1 MSLADEAR
9 DNAIHCE
16 MVKYAYRQ
24 SKDGVVVSFVVHPND
39 IPAALSTSHIGSRYM
54 VALVQVGDDER
65 PIPQT
70 EKGKAKISAAKLQPD
85 TPDKP
90 RSAGARRPWNEMLP
104 SAAAAVRGNDAVF
117 RAFLNEERG
126 YQVQNHTD
134 AAEAVREIC
143 KVKSRRDLNIEG
155 SNGMLMWQ
163 LLDSA
168 YQAWLAKERVGV

>member
-54 VALVQVGDDER
+54 VVLVQVGDDER

-70 EKGKAKISAAKLQPD
+70 EKGKAKV
-85 TPDKP
+85 
-90 RSAGARRPWNEMLP
+90 
-104 SAAAAVRGNDAVF
+104 SAAAPSLANGKPEKAKRDWRAVPKPQQAGIRINEPTFAAYLREEHPHDWREAGDPDGCIKFICGIDSKRELATNA
-117 RAFLNEERG
+117 RAGALWF
-126 YQVQNHTD
+126 Q
-134 AAEAVREIC
+134 I
-143 KVKSRRDLNIEG
+143 
-155 SNGMLMWQ
+155 
-163 LLDSA
+163 DSG
-168 YQAWLAKERVGV
+168 YQAWLAKERVGA